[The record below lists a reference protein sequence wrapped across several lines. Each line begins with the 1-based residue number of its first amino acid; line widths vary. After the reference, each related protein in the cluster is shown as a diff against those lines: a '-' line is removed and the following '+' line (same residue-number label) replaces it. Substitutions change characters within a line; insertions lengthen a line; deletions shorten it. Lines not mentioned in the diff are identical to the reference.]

1 MIKVTAVYR
10 WREGAAFNHDYYHS
24 EHMHIA
30 RAALQP
36 LGQVRLESDRVLY
49 PGEPRPGQIVALT
62 NAFFSDLT
70 QAHTAAKAT
79 KAELWADIPN
89 DTNIQPEPY
98 FAQVVEHE
106 VRTKQSD

>member
-1 MIKVTAVYR
+1 MT
-10 WREGAAFNHDYYHS
+10 
-24 EHMHIA
+24 
-30 RAALQP
+30 
-36 LGQVRLESDRVLY
+36 
-49 PGEPRPGQIVALT
+49 LT

-106 VRTKQSD
+106 VRTNQSE

>member
-1 MIKVTAVYR
+1 MR
-10 WREGAAFNHDYYHS
+10 
-24 EHMHIA
+24 IA

-36 LGQVRLESDRVLY
+36 LGLVRLESDRVLY

-62 NAFFSDLT
+62 NAFFTDLT

>member
-1 MIKVTAVYR
+1 M
-10 WREGAAFNHDYYHS
+10 
-24 EHMHIA
+24 
-30 RAALQP
+30 
-36 LGQVRLESDRVLY
+36 LY

-62 NAFFSDLT
+62 NAFFSDLK
-70 QAHTAAKAT
+70 QAQTAAKAT